1 MAILAKNFEHVLN
14 MTTADMYN
22 KIELVV
28 TRINQQITSLYRHEK
43 QQSAISALG
52 AIAGLFMPHTWFSG
66 SAMKAATESAI
77 HGVIAHRLNGME
89 CEDIPLFNFLAE
101 FAARYSVLGTE
112 VSLLRTIDDF
122 KNFDR
127 KTSKE
132 FFQSNELRHFLKN
145 WLFKQNE

>member
-1 MAILAKNFEHVLN
+1 MTILLKDYEHVLN
-14 MTTADMYN
+14 MTTAEMYN

-28 TRINQQITSLYRHEK
+28 IRINQQINSLYRHEK
-43 QQSAISALG
+43 QQAAISAFG

-77 HGVIAHRLNGME
+77 HSTIAHKLNGME

-132 FFQSNELRHFLKN
+132 FFQSGELRHCL
-145 WLFKQNE
+145 

>member
-1 MAILAKNFEHVLN
+1 
-14 MTTADMYN
+14 
-22 KIELVV
+22 
-28 TRINQQITSLYRHEK
+28 
-43 QQSAISALG
+43 
-52 AIAGLFMPHTWFSG
+52 
-66 SAMKAATESAI
+66 MKAATESAI
-77 HGVIAHRLNGME
+77 HSTIAHKLNGME

-132 FFQSNELRHFLKN
+132 SGNKSDNYWRLCCYCFEARA
-145 WLFKQNE
+145 E